1 MEVKLGLERRRILVL
16 GGLKPPGHG
25 DAGRNWAGGLSE
37 AGAAWHVSRSEAKQC
52 DSAPALLLLAL
63 PVLLCTHRGC
73 PCHPSLPCVQTS
85 LAARKQSALLPAS
98 DRFSAFGA
106 ELALVGDWVGGSPH
120 SSDPTS
126 LPPLQLRRQIR
137 ECRSYITPPPAQM
150 NVVGV
155 AGGIVLCQRAS
166 SCARKLAPPTQS
178 KLKKYSASVPI
189 KKIPS
194 KMYIK

>member
-52 DSAPALLLLAL
+52 DSAPALLLLLAL

-85 LAARKQSALLPAS
+85 LAARKQRALLPAS

-120 SSDPTS
+120 SARRIFAPPPTPTS
-126 LPPLQLRRQIR
+126 DQ
-137 ECRSYITPPPAQM
+137 
-150 NVVGV
+150 GV
-155 AGGIVLCQRAS
+155 PVLHHPSAS
-166 SCARKLAPPTQS
+166 SDECCGCCRGHCTLDPREQAAAP
-178 KLKKYSASVPI
+178 ASWRHRP
-189 KKIPS
+189 KAN
-194 KMYIK
+194 

>member
-85 LAARKQSALLPAS
+85 LAARKQRALLPAS

-120 SSDPTS
+120 SARRIFAPPPTPTS
-126 LPPLQLRRQIR
+126 DQ
-137 ECRSYITPPPAQM
+137 
-150 NVVGV
+150 GV
-155 AGGIVLCQRAS
+155 PVLHHPSAS
-166 SCARKLAPPTQS
+166 SDECCGCCRGHCTLDPREQAAAP
-178 KLKKYSASVPI
+178 ASWRHRP
-189 KKIPS
+189 KAN
-194 KMYIK
+194 

>member
-52 DSAPALLLLAL
+52 DSAPALLLLLAL

-73 PCHPSLPCVQTS
+73 PYHPSLPCVQTS
-85 LAARKQSALLPAS
+85 LAARKQRALLPAS

-120 SSDPTS
+120 SDPTS

-155 AGGIVLCQRAS
+155 AGGIVLS
-166 SCARKLAPPTQS
+166 IPES
-178 KLKKYSASVPI
+178 KQLRPQVGATDPKQTEKVLCNCTY
-189 KKIPS
+189 
-194 KMYIK
+194 